1 MGLLSCG
8 FRSAIKRETAQLWRL
23 SRCGGRCLPFLYGG
37 DDVIAEGLL
46 FDVVKL
52 IGKAGKILEIP
63 AIFLHRQQYRNQ
75 L

>member
-1 MGLLSCG
+1 M
-8 FRSAIKRETAQLWRL
+8 RL

-37 DDVIAEGLL
+37 DDVISEGLL
-46 FDVVKL
+46 LDVVKL

-63 AIFLHRQQYRNQ
+63 AIFLHRQQNRNQ